1 MLYNLA
7 NDTDIERLRLKLES
21 DIKRKA
27 VVSYARKE
35 QRTPNQ
41 NRYLHLILGVVAM
54 ETGNDLQFTK
64 EQYFKRLVNPS
75 LFVKWKEDKIA
86 GKVAYLISSRDL
98 STEEMAD
105 AIDRF
110 KKWAAENGIYIPD
123 PNDAARLQDI
133 EIQMERMKRY
143 L

>member
-1 MLYNLA
+1 MLYDLA
-7 NDTDIERLRLKLES
+7 SPADIERLRLKVES

-27 VVSYARKE
+27 VVEYTRKE
-35 QRTPNQ
+35 QRTSNQ

-64 EQYFKRLVNPS
+64 EQYFKRLVNPA
-75 LFVKWKEDKIA
+75 LFVKWKQDAIA
-86 GKVAYLISSRDL
+86 GKVAYLLSSRDL
-98 STEEMAD
+98 TTEQMSE

-110 KKWAAENGIYIPD
+110 KRWAAENGIYIPD
-123 PNDAARLQDI
+123 QEDAARLQDI
-133 EIQMERMKRY
+133 EIQMARMRRY